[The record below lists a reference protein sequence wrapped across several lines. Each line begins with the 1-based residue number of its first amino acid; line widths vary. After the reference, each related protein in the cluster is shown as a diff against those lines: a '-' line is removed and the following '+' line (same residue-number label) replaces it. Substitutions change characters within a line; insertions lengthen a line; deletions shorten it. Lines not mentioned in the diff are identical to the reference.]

1 MLLHDKQTDSLV
13 EILDL
18 QSLFNPVQNTVK
30 GSSQAGQE
38 EQSPKEFAK
47 DSLNFPSGEN
57 LPRCWID
64 ANYRKAH

>member
-13 EILDL
+13 KILDVEAL
-18 QSLFNPVQNTVK
+18 INPVQSKVR
-30 GSSQAGQE
+30 GSGQAGEE

-47 DSLNFPSGEN
+47 DTLNFPSGEN

-64 ANYRKAH
+64 ANYREVM